1 MSQDSPTPP
10 PIPAHLLN
18 LMPVIK
24 TWHLAYENGGFA
36 PVLETELI
44 AQGLNLDSELWS
56 QETGWQEAVDVPE
69 LEYLFENPVTHKSK
83 YPPIVLLNQFD
94 F

>member
-1 MSQDSPTPP
+1 MSEDSLTPP
-10 PIPAHLLN
+10 PIPAH

-24 TWHLAYENGGFA
+24 TWHLADENGGSA

-44 AQGLNLDSELWS
+44 ANGFNIDSVVWS
-56 QETGWQEAVDVPE
+56 EETDWQEAVDVPE
-69 LEYLFENPVTHKSK
+69 LAYLYENPLARKSK
-83 YPPIVLLNQFD
+83 YPPIVDLHQFD

>member
-1 MSQDSPTPP
+1 MPQDSLTPP
-10 PIPAHLLN
+10 PIPAH

-24 TWHLAYENGGFA
+24 TWHLADDNGGFA

-44 AQGLNLDSELWS
+44 ANGFNVDSEVWS
-56 QETGWQEAVDVPE
+56 EETGWQEAIDVPK
-69 LEYLFENPVTHKSK
+69 LAYLFENPLARESK
-83 YPPIVLLNQFD
+83 YPPIVDLNQFY